1 MKPDDEMDD
10 TKAEMRTLMSGY
22 LDGEL
27 DADEQ
32 ARFRRY
38 VGENP
43 DFRRELDEME
53 TLVSAASQMEAET
66 LPDDVW
72 DTFLDNV
79 YHRLERRTGWTLL
92 ILGVAALAGLGVY
105 WFAVAPWASIEMK
118 ILAALPVG
126 GLFILFGSVLRER
139 LFMLKTDKYSRNV
152 KR

>member
-1 MKPDDEMDD
+1 MEPDDEMDD

-27 DADEQ
+27 DADEE
-32 ARFRRY
+32 ARFQHY
-38 VGENP
+38 VAENP

-53 TLVSAASQMEAET
+53 TLISAASEMKAET

-79 YHRLERRTGWTLL
+79 YNRLERRTGWTLL
-92 ILGVAALAGLGVY
+92 ILGAAALAGLGVY
-105 WFAVAPWASIEMK
+105 WFVIVPWASFEMK
-118 ILAALPVG
+118 ILAALPIG

-139 LFMLKTDKYSRNV
+139 LFILKTDKYSRDV

>member
-1 MKPDDEMDD
+1 MEPDDEMDE

-27 DADEQ
+27 DPEEQ
-32 ARFRRY
+32 ARFLRY
-38 VGENP
+38 VEERP
-43 DFRRELDEME
+43 DFKRELQEME
-53 TLVSAASQMEAET
+53 TLVSAASEMETET

-72 DTFLDNV
+72 DTFLENV

-92 ILGVAALAGLGVY
+92 ILGAASLAGLGVY
-105 WFAVAPWASIEMK
+105 GFVVAPWASLEMK
-118 ILAALPVG
+118 ILAALPLG

>member
-38 VGENP
+38 VEENP

-105 WFAVAPWASIEMK
+105 WIAVAPWASIEMK
-118 ILAALPVG
+118 LLAALPVG

>member
-1 MKPDDEMDD
+1 MEPDDEMDE

-22 LDGEL
+22 IDGEL

-38 VGENP
+38 VEENP
-43 DFRRELDEME
+43 DFKRELQEME
-53 TLVSAASQMEAET
+53 TLVGAASEMEAET

-72 DTFLDNV
+72 DTFLENV
-79 YHRLERRTGWTLL
+79 YHRLERRAGWTLL
-92 ILGVAALAGLGVY
+92 ILGIASLAGVGVY
-105 WFAVAPWASIEMK
+105 AFAVAPWAPLEIK
-118 ILAALPVG
+118 ILAALPLG

-139 LFMLKTDKYSRNV
+139 LFILKTDRYSRDV

>member
-27 DADEQ
+27 DADEE
-32 ARFRRY
+32 ARFQRY
-38 VGENP
+38 VEENP

-53 TLVSAASQMEAET
+53 TLISAASEMKAET

-105 WFAVAPWASIEMK
+105 WFAVAPWASLEMK

-139 LFMLKTDKYSRNV
+139 LFMLKTDKYSRDV

>member
-38 VGENP
+38 VEENP